1 MRARYRLVRLGSY
14 RNLRCGMTCGWLVE
28 GCVGCPLEGCGKV
41 AIPLPLGLA
50 LPLLIPR
57 PMPLP
62 LPLILSL
69 FAIYKR
75 RKIIPTNV
83 RNLN

>member
-50 LPLLIPR
+50 
-57 PMPLP
+57 
-62 LPLILSL
+62 
-69 FAIYKR
+69 
-75 RKIIPTNV
+75 
-83 RNLN
+83 